1 MKRCSNPW
9 AAFAGLTLA
18 AVGVAQPPAPRPEP
32 TPPAAPPPRAAAPWP
47 HVVAADGRVLTQ
59 EIPVS
64 AYKFDLVPIPG
75 DAGKGIKPFW
85 MGRLEVAWEA
95 MDVFVY
101 RLDEGQ
107 TKDAPVP
114 GGPAQTDPKSDPKPD
129 AQSRPSKPYI
139 PPDRGFGH
147 EGFAAISVT
156 HRTATEFARWLSTK
170 SGRAYRLPSEA
181 EWEHAARAGG
191 VGERGLPDAAPLGD
205 YAWFEANADDSP
217 HPVGTKKPNAWG
229 LRDIFGNVGEWAD
242 APDGPV
248 LKGGSYRDVPE
259 KIAIGS
265 RARQDSSWNS
275 TDPQVP
281 KSKWWLSD
289 APFAGLRVVCEMTD
303 EEARRAF
310 PPPAA
315 PAPPSPPATQ
325 R

>member
-1 MKRCSNPW
+1 MRCCCNPGVAMAW
-9 AAFAGLTLA
+9 LTLA
-18 AVGVAQPPAPRPEP
+18 AVAPAQPPAPNPEP
-32 TPPAAPPPRAAAPWP
+32 APPAAPPTQRAPWP
-47 HVVAADGRVLTQ
+47 HTLSADGRVLTQ

-85 MGRLEVAWEA
+85 MGRTEVAWEA

-107 TKDAPVP
+107 TKDAPAP
-114 GGPAQTDPKSDPKPD
+114 QAPAQPD

-156 HRTATEFARWLSTK
+156 HRTATEFARWLAAK
-170 SGRAYRLPSEA
+170 SGRAFRLPSEA

-191 VGERGLPDAAPLGD
+191 PGERGLPDTAPLGD
-205 YAWFEANADDSP
+205 YAWIEANADDSP

-229 LRDIFGNVGEWAD
+229 LRDILGNVGEWVD

-259 KIAIGS
+259 KVTIGS

-289 APFAGLRVVCEMTD
+289 APFAGVRVVCEMTA
-303 EEARRAF
+303 EEAHRAF
-310 PPPAA
+310 PAPPAPASPSA
-315 PAPPSPPATQ
+315 PGTQ